1 MRRSLLTTAS
11 LLLAAAPATMAS
23 ALAAED
29 GWSGEG
35 QLGVSLTTGNTEDT
49 ALLAALKLNYTADRF
64 SHSFRALA
72 DYRDSFNVTTN
83 EEYAL
88 GYQLNY
94 DFDDQLYG
102 FGSVDWERNEFAG
115 RTNRW
120 TESVGLGVH
129 AIATPTTQLDLEGGI
144 AFRQTDYT
152 LGAGNGETAARLRGY
167 LSHAFNENVSVSQE
181 VIGIIGESNTVDSI
195 SAVTAKV
202 TDALALRASY
212 EVTYDSAPL
221 PGLKE
226 TDTATRLGVVYG
238 F

>member
-1 MRRSLLTTAS
+1 MQISLLKTLS
-11 LLLAAAPATMAS
+11 LAAVIAPAFAAPA
-23 ALAAED
+23 LAETT

-49 ALLAALKLNYTADRF
+49 ALLAALKLNYVADRL
-64 SHSFRALA
+64 SHSFKALA

-94 DFDDQLYG
+94 DFTPELYG
-102 FGSVDWERNEFAG
+102 FGSLDWQKNEFTGIA
-115 RTNRW
+115 NRW
-120 TESVGLGVH
+120 TQAAGVGFH
-129 AIATPTTQLDLEGGI
+129 AVATATTVLDLEAGV
-144 AFRQTDYT
+144 AFRQTDYVAT
-152 LGAGNGETAARLRGY
+152 GGNGETALRLRGY
-167 LSHAFNENVSVSQE
+167 FSHAFNENVAFSQE
-181 VIGIIGESNTVDSI
+181 VIGVIGESNTVDAV

-212 EVTYDSAPL
+212 EVSYDSRPL
-221 PGLKE
+221 TGLKD
-226 TDTATRLGVVYG
+226 TDTATRIGVVYG

>member
-1 MRRSLLTTAS
+1 MRGYLIAS
-11 LLLAAAPATMAS
+11 LFAAASLAPVAM
-23 ALAAED
+23 AAEN

-49 ALLAALKLNYTADRF
+49 ALLATLKLNYVADRL
-64 SHSFRALA
+64 SHNFKALA
-72 DYRDSFNVTTN
+72 DYRDSFNVITN

-94 DFDDQLYG
+94 DFTPELYG

-120 TESVGLGVH
+120 TEAVGLGFH
-129 AIATPTTQLDLEGGI
+129 AIATPTTVLDLEGGV
-144 AFRQTDYT
+144 ALRQTDYVV
-152 LGAGNGETAARLRGY
+152 GPGDDETAARLRGY
-167 LSHAFNENVSVSQE
+167 FSHAFNENVSFSQE
-181 VIGIIGESNTVDSI
+181 VIGIVGESSTVDSI
-195 SAVTAKV
+195 TAVTAKV
-202 TDALALRASY
+202 SDALALRASY
-212 EVTYDSAPL
+212 EVNYDSEPL
-221 PGLKE
+221 PGLKD

>member
-1 MRRSLLTTAS
+1 MRRSLLTTLS
-11 LLLAAAPATMAS
+11 LAAFAAPAM
-23 ALAAED
+23 AAEP

-49 ALLAALKLNYTADRF
+49 ALLAALKLSYVADRL
-64 SHSFRALA
+64 SHSFKALA

-94 DFDDQLYG
+94 DFTPELYG
-102 FGSVDWERNEFAG
+102 FGALDWEKNEFAG

-120 TESVGLGVH
+120 TESLGLGVH
-129 AIATPTTQLDLEGGI
+129 AVATPTTVLDLEGGI
-144 AFRQTDYT
+144 AFRQTDYVA
-152 LGAGNGETAARLRGY
+152 GPGNGETAMKLRGY
-167 LSHAFNENVSVSQE
+167 FSHAFNENVSISQE
-181 VIGIIGESNTVDSI
+181 VIGIVGESNTVDSI

-202 TDALALRASY
+202 TNALALRASY
-212 EVTYDSAPL
+212 EVSYDSEPL
-221 PGLKE
+221 AGLKE

>member
-1 MRRSLLTTAS
+1 MRRSLPATLS
-11 LLLAAAPATMAS
+11 LMIIAAPVMTLS
-23 ALAAED
+23 ARAAEP

-49 ALLAALKLNYTADRF
+49 ALLASLRLNYVADRF
-64 SHSFRALA
+64 SHSFKALA
-72 DYRDSFNVTTN
+72 DYRDSFNTTTN

-94 DFDDQLYG
+94 DFTPELYG
-102 FGSVDWERNEFAG
+102 FGALDWERNEFSG

-120 TESVGLGVH
+120 MQAAGLGFH
-129 AIATPTTQLDLEGGI
+129 AIATPTTLLDLEGGI
-144 AFRQTDYT
+144 AFRQTDYVI
-152 LGAGNGETAARLRGY
+152 GGGNGETAARLRGY
-167 LSHAFNENVSVSQE
+167 FSHAFNENVTLSQE
-181 VIGIIGESNTVDSI
+181 VVGILGESNTVDSI

-212 EVTYDSAPL
+212 EVSYDSEPL
-221 PGLKE
+221 AGLKE